1 MEHTEFCKAIS
12 MLSPGAKSYNGL
24 LDNLF
29 QNYLW
34 NDPLTGIQ
42 HRRNFYFSRKIVFYA
57 AQIFLH
63 WYHLLRIK
71 QKFATFRH
79 FCLFFH
85 FPPSL

>member
-42 HRRNFYFSRKIVFYA
+42 HRRNFYFSRNIVFYIA
-57 AQIFLH
+57 
-63 WYHLLRIK
+63 
-71 QKFATFRH
+71 
-79 FCLFFH
+79 
-85 FPPSL
+85 